1 MKFVQRYWGL
11 ILLAL
16 LLTMWWT
23 WQVGPPVL
31 YALSG
36 LVIFWSLFTAPAWC
50 GAENSKNSKE
60 RYCRNNSYG
69 LMFGCHLRKHR
80 WQKFK
85 LLFYNRRWADFS
97 RGLWASTPARLAT
110 VSGVIG
116 TVSAVATG
124 VRDFGPMVL

>member
-50 GAENSKNSKE
+50 GA
-60 RYCRNNSYG
+60 RTARTPRRG
-69 LMFGCHLRKHR
+69 TAATTRTLMFGCHLRKHR